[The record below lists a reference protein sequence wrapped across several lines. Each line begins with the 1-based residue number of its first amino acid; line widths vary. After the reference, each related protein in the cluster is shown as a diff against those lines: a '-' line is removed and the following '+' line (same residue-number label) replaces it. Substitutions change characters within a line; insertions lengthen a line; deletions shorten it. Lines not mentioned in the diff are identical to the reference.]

1 MRKNDITWLLNKP
14 IAHRGL
20 FDENFPEN
28 TQPAFEK
35 AIELGYA
42 IEMDVQM
49 TIDNVLV
56 VYHDDNLLRVCG
68 VDKDI
73 RETTYQELKALRPM
87 GKDYPIMTF
96 NEFLSFVDGR
106 TPLLIEVKHQKRKG
120 IEELLVKE
128 LDNYKGLFAVQS
140 FNPNIVKRVSV
151 LRPNFIIGVLCTREP
166 SKIAPKIVSKLM
178 NLFAFKLYVP
188 FDFLSVRVKDLPI
201 NYKMIKKYNIITW
214 TIKTEDELKIA
225 EKYAKNIIFEKT
237 VPSLSKFGEKKF

>member
-1 MRKNDITWLLNKP
+1 MIKKDISWLLSTP

-20 FDENFPEN
+20 FDENYPEN
-28 TQPAFEK
+28 TQPAFEEAIK
-35 AIELGYA
+35 LGYGIEL
-42 IEMDVQM
+42 DVQM

-56 VYHDDNLLRVCG
+56 VYHDDNLKRACD

-73 RETTYQELKALRPM
+73 REITYEELKTLRPN
-87 GKDYPIMTF
+87 GKEYPIMTF
-96 NEFLSFVDGR
+96 KEFLSYVNGR

-128 LDNYKGLFAVQS
+128 LDGYKGLFAVQS

-151 LRPNFIIGVLCTREP
+151 LRPDFIVGVLCTREP
-166 SKIAPKIVSKLM
+166 SVKSKLIKAFM
-178 NLFAFKLYVP
+178 NYFGFRLYVK
-188 FDFLSVRVKDLPI
+188 FSFLAVRVKDLPI

-214 TIKTEDELKIA
+214 TIKTEEELKIA

-237 VPSLSKFGEKKF
+237 VPSLSKFGEKRF

>member
-1 MRKNDITWLLNKP
+1 MRKNDISWLLNTP
-14 IAHRGL
+14 ITHRGL
-20 FDENFPEN
+20 FDENYPEN
-28 TQPAFEK
+28 TAPAFES
-35 AIELGYA
+35 AIKYGYA

-49 TIDNVLV
+49 TSDNVLV

-73 RETTYQELKALRPM
+73 RETTYEELKSLRPN
-87 GKDYPIMTF
+87 GKDYPILTF
-96 NEFLSFVDGR
+96 KEFLDLVDGR

-140 FNPNIVKRVSV
+140 FNPNIVKRVYN
-151 LRPNFIIGVLCTREP
+151 LRPKFTVGVLCTREP
-166 SKIAPKIVSKLM
+166 KIKSKIVKAFM
-178 NLFAFKLYVP
+178 NNFGFRLYVP

-214 TIKTEDELKIA
+214 TIKTEEELKIA

-237 VPSLSKFGEKKF
+237 VPNLSKFGEKKF